1 VLFFALHPD
10 IYTSTTLTTHES
22 WFLQSVLA
30 GEGIVSS
37 SFFMQLFLDKIC

>member
-10 IYTSTTLTTHES
+10 IYTSTTLSTLES

-30 GEGIVSS
+30 GEGIVSL